1 MNRQVDPLISDLPRL
16 VFDSAVER
24 PVFVGQAVIVV
35 KCDQGPNFEL
45 YSGSF
50 AFIPIVD
57 DSGVLSLHH
66 EQRFLNL
73 DSVYAERENWEWS
86 KPELLEI
93 VKAVWMYR
101 AGVTVCAKFIS
112 SPVDDQRF
120 F

>member
-1 MNRQVDPLISDLPRL
+1 MVDPTRQLSGDALRHTATNRQVDPLISDLPRL

-57 DSGVLSLHH
+57 DSGVFSISIPSTP
-66 EQRFLNL
+66 N
-73 DSVYAERENWEWS
+73 
-86 KPELLEI
+86 
-93 VKAVWMYR
+93 VKIGNGASR
-101 AGVTVCAKFIS
+101 NCL
-112 SPVDDQRF
+112 R
-120 F
+120 